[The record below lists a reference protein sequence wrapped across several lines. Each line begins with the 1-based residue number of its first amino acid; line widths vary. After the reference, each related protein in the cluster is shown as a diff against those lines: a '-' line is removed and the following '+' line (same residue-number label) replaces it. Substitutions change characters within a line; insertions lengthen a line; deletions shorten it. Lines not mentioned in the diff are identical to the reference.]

1 MRFTLR
7 SGLTAGLIAGAVAI
21 PEIALAHG
29 GSHPTP
35 WPSPGSPSGPS
46 GGTRPSRPSSGGA
59 RGTGAGPKASDTD
72 WKQWWELN
80 KWNYTSAAQSSVVL
94 SGSGSAKEIPTADE
108 AGEAKTL
115 LTGWLLKQCDHDF
128 FDVRSAAALALGK
141 SGDKSAKD
149 KLVAMINDS
158 NRDVRESAVLALGL
172 LKDVTQVPVLSAKV
186 LNGKEFADDKRLRAA
201 AAIAMGFIGSQSAT
215 PELAATLS
223 KTKDKEVQY
232 GCIAGLGLL
241 KDESALPHLYL
252 LLANPKLD
260 DDIRAYAATAI
271 GKSGFKT
278 FNHTSGKKVKEINAV
293 DELVR
298 TLKTAK
304 KERLLRQSC
313 VQAIGAL
320 EATDKFQD
328 IYTALDADRDQQ
340 VRDFSALVLARLAK
354 AGDAKLQAA
363 ARTRLEKLLKG
374 RNHSSRGFAALA
386 LGLLGDQQSSIALR
400 RSFEN
405 ESDPTQKSACAIG
418 MGLLKDTSA
427 VSQLK
432 GALMASNNAELRGY
446 CCIALGL
453 IGDTKS
459 VGLLKQTLES
469 ALVPEVKAA
478 AAIALASMGDQ
489 TAIPVLEKALKER
502 SNYVRQSTIVALGY
516 FRNTRTIKAIREVY
530 DDEATNNEVRAI
542 CIVALGYIIDRFDR
556 PVFKTLAADFNHLL
570 PGEMVAQVLKLF

>member
-1 MRFTLR
+1 MLTLR
-7 SGLTAGLIAGAVAI
+7 SGITAGLIAGAIAL
-21 PEIALAHG
+21 PEVALAHG

-35 WPSPGSPSGPS
+35 WPSPGTPAGPS
-46 GGTRPSRPSSGGA
+46 GGTRPSRPASGGA
-59 RGTGAGPKASDTD
+59 RGTGAGPKQSNTS

-80 KWNYTSAAQSSVVL
+80 KWNYTSAAQASVIL
-94 SGSGSAKEIPTADE
+94 SGSSAKDIPTEDE
-108 AGEAKTL
+108 AGQAKTQ
-115 LTGWLLKQCDHDF
+115 LTKWLLEQCGHDF

-141 SGDKSAKD
+141 SGDKTATE
-149 KLVAMINDS
+149 KLVEMIDDD

-172 LKDVTQVPVLSAKV
+172 MKDVTQVPVLSAKV
-186 LNGKEFADDKRLRAA
+186 LKGAAFKDDKRLRAA
-201 AAIAMGFIGSQSAT
+201 AAIAMGFIGSKSAT
-215 PELAATLS
+215 PELAEVMT

-241 KDESALPHLYL
+241 KDESALPHLYA
-252 LLANPKLD
+252 LLANRKLD
-260 DDIRAYAATAI
+260 DDLRAYAATAI
-271 GKSGFKT
+271 GKSGFAT
-278 FNHTSGKKVKEINAV
+278 FNYTKGKKTREIKVV
-293 DELVR
+293 DELVK

-340 VRDFSALVLARLAK
+340 VRDFSALVLARLGKK
-354 AGDAKLQAA
+354 AGGKHAQAA
-363 ARTRLEKLLKG
+363 RARLEKLLKG
-374 RNHSSRGFAALA
+374 RNHSSRGYAALA

-405 ESDPTQKSACAIG
+405 ESDPSQKSACAVG
-418 MGLLKDTSA
+418 LGLLKDTSA
-427 VSQLK
+427 VSQLQ

-453 IGDTKS
+453 IGDSKA

-489 TAIPVLEKALKER
+489 TAIPVLEKSLKER

-516 FRNTRTIKAIREVY
+516 FRNTRTITPIRKVY
-530 DDEATNNEVRAI
+530 DDDKTNNEVRAI
-542 CIVALGYIIDRFDR
+542 CIVSLGYIIDRFDR
-556 PVFKTLAADFNHLL
+556 PVFKTLATDFTRWS
-570 PGEMVAQVLKLF
+570 ARC